1 MDDKNP
7 ADYPIYKFDCAC
19 KIKSPDVL
27 HYYFEA
33 PGPGNGFK
41 RVLITQRPLC
51 PVHPSTSR
59 VTHKIYLC
67 EKHGVET
74 EKETKGGG
82 NFKLCWKCIEEK
94 KEKSRMSK
102 VIGRPR
108 ELAAV
113 TAEKSNY
120 KSSKPAYQPFPSD
133 LANKPGYIFC
143 PTVGIYQHESHCIE
157 YVQPAIWERG
167 SIPRIYGGRI
177 ECQNCEI
184 GKNLAGAFLGE
195 IKKKEKPKTI
205 TTEKVKRL
213 IRAKRLDSWFSQQT
227 GRVW

>member
-7 ADYPIYKFDCAC
+7 SDYPIYKFDCNC
-19 KIKSPDVL
+19 QIKSPDVL

-51 PVHPSTSR
+51 PVHPNTSR

-67 EKHGVET
+67 EKHGIET

-94 KEKSRMSK
+94 KDKYRLSTTK
-102 VIGRPR
+102 GRPK
-108 ELAAV
+108 LPV
-113 TAEKSNY
+113 PPQSQEKINHE
-120 KSSKPAYQPFPSD
+120 PAYQPFPSA
-133 LANKPGYIFC
+133 LADQPGYIFC
-143 PTVGIYQHESHCIE
+143 PTVGVYQHERHCIE

-167 SIPRIYGGRI
+167 SIPRIHGGRI

-184 GKNLAGAFLGE
+184 GKSLAGAFQGE
-195 IKKKEKPKTI
+195 IKKKEKPRTI
-205 TTEKVKRL
+205 TVEK
-213 IRAKRLDSWFSQQT
+213 AKRLVKAKRIDSWFSQQT